1 MDNSKTRKYLQEILH
16 SSGWSQ
22 ELLANKLGVSF
33 KTLNTWVNGHASPR
47 VKALAGIEQFYYD
60 IVGRGSV
67 EVDFLN
73 KVKKQALKQRITLKE
88 ILANRELLDK
98 ITLHLTYHTN
108 TIEGSTMT
116 LQDVEDVIFDNKIL
130 TNRTTTEQIEARNH
144 KAALYFLLDTL
155 QVQGQRFQWTEEL
168 LLAAH
173 LRLLNG
179 IITNAGYYR
188 KHSVRVLGYRAVLA
202 NFLKI
207 PFLIN
212 KLFQELN
219 NPTKD
224 IIGSL
229 AKTHAAFEQIHPF
242 SDGNG
247 RLGRLV
253 MFIQALKYSLMPP
266 LIVKER
272 KKAYYRYLEIAQMEN
287 KTNLLTLFIAE
298 AILFTNDLLNNKTL

>member
-1 MDNSKTRKYLQEILH
+1 MDNNNTRKYLQEILR

-33 KTLNTWVNGHASPR
+33 KTLNTWVNGRAVPR
-47 VKALAGIEQFYYD
+47 VKALATIEQVYYD

-67 EVDFLN
+67 EADFLN
-73 KVKKQALKQRITLKE
+73 KIKKQALNQKITLKE
-88 ILANRELLDK
+88 MLVNQELLDK

-130 TNRTTTEQIEARNH
+130 TNRTTTEQVEARNH

-155 QVQGQRFQWTEEL
+155 QAKGRKFQWTEEL

-207 PFLIN
+207 PFLTN
-212 KLFQELN
+212 KLLQELN
-219 NPTKD
+219 CPAKD

-247 RLGRLV
+247 RLGRLI
-253 MFIQALKYSLMPP
+253 MFIQALKYGLMPP

-272 KKAYYRYLEIAQMEN
+272 KKAYYKYLEIAQMEN
-287 KTNLLTLFIAE
+287 KTDLLTLFIAE
-298 AILFTNDLLNNKTL
+298 AILFTNALLNNKPL

>member
-1 MDNSKTRKYLQEILH
+1 M
-16 SSGWSQ
+16 
-22 ELLANKLGVSF
+22 
-33 KTLNTWVNGHASPR
+33 
-47 VKALAGIEQFYYD
+47 
-60 IVGRGSV
+60 
-67 EVDFLN
+67 
-73 KVKKQALKQRITLKE
+73 
-88 ILANRELLDK
+88 LANRELLDK

-155 QVQGQRFQWTEEL
+155 QVQRQRFQWTEEL

-188 KHSVRVLGYRAVLA
+188 KHSVRVLGYHAVLA

-253 MFIQALKYSLMPP
+253 MFIQALRYSLMPP

-272 KKAYYRYLEIAQMEN
+272 KKAYYRYLETTQMEN
-287 KTNLLTLFIAE
+287 KTDLLTLFIAE